1 MIAGRSDISENRGFG
16 PHLYHFFYP
25 VSMRCCFEAEDVP
38 EEFGVRLESFLS
50 DRNLQSVLGTRR
62 TDRNDL
68 VMTALDSLR
77 ASGTRVSLFPSDIV
91 DDPEAVLFLSWRD
104 IDEAYLG
111 EHPHADVIFGQDLC
125 HQVPALVR
133 ILRQNRGINRRPV
146 G

>member
-1 MIAGRSDISENRGFG
+1 MFRRSSESAWNR
-16 PHLYHFFYP
+16 
-25 VSMRCCFEAEDVP
+25 SSRT
-38 EEFGVRLESFLS
+38 
-50 DRNLQSVLGTRR
+50 NLQSVLGTRR

>member
-1 MIAGRSDISENRGFG
+1 
-16 PHLYHFFYP
+16 
-25 VSMRCCFEAEDVP
+25 MRCCFEAEDVP
-38 EEFGVRLESFLS
+38 EEFGARLESFLS

-62 TDRNDL
+62 TDRNGL

-77 ASGTRVSLFPSDIV
+77 ASGVRASLFPSDIV
-91 DDPEAVLFLSWRD
+91 DDPEAVLFLSWKD

-133 ILRQNRGINRRPV
+133 IVRRTRHI
-146 G
+146 